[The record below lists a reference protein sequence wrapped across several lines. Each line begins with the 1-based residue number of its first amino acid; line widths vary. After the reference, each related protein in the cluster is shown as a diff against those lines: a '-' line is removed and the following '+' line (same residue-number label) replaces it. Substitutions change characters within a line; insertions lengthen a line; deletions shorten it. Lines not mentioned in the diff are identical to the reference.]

1 MSPTIHN
8 DFVEQEKGHPD
19 VAHIERQTGAAFN
32 NDKGSMIYQASE
44 DGGATEMA
52 VVAGVDPKA
61 ERKLLWKL
69 GTSVLT
75 NPLAL
80 CLFFPSRVVMADA
93 TQTSASSHSP
103 SCCISLHI

>member
-1 MSPTIHN
+1 MSPTVRDN
-8 DFVEQEKGHPD
+8 FVEHEKGHPD

-69 GTSVLT
+69 GTS
-75 NPLAL
+75 
-80 CLFFPSRVVMADA
+80 CPSIPPSSVILPRVV
-93 TQTSASSHSP
+93 
-103 SCCISLHI
+103 